1 MLDET
6 SITLL
11 RKVFVG
17 RTSTSK
23 GVSALKFRAA
33 HAEHIKLIDSLVSDR
48 YIENRDG
55 NYSLSLTT
63 LPEIASSTPQVGDL
77 FMLCEHLFRALRQ
90 AYLDKPGENLTL
102 DELSK
107 LADLPRQRIY
117 VGVPYLSEAYLISGF
132 SSDLTSTDAYVLPN
146 EKLLTHE
153 SFSSVVEEMRDW
165 TIKSSAT
172 KNIALPP
179 GKMFSMPGEE
189 LTFEH
194 LLHPAIS
201 EHALPQYLNDHLRN
215 AVLDSITAVFDLIR
229 QKTGLDDDGDKLI
242 GKVFSLDK
250 PHLILSEIETES
262 GRSDQKGF
270 MQIFNGA
277 YQGIRN
283 PKAHSLDHDLTPIKA
298 AHYLVLA
305 SVLARRV
312 EEATVV
318 KR

>member
-11 RKVFVG
+11 RKIFVG

-33 HAEHIKLIDSLVSDR
+33 HAEHIKLIDSLVTDR
-48 YIENRDG
+48 YIESRDG
-55 NYSLSLTT
+55 NYSLMLTT
-63 LPEIASSTPQVGDL
+63 LPEIASSTPQVGEL
-77 FMLCEHLFRALRQ
+77 FKLCEHLFRALRQ
-90 AYLDKPGENLTL
+90 AYLDNPGENLTL
-102 DELSK
+102 DVLSK

-117 VGVPYLSEAYLISGF
+117 VGVPYLSEAYLISGY
-132 SSDLTSTDAYVLPN
+132 SSDLTATDAYVQPS

-153 SFSSVVEEMRDW
+153 SFSSVVEEMRSW
-165 TIKSSAT
+165 SIKSSAT
-172 KNIALPP
+172 KNIALPLV
-179 GKMFSMPGEE
+179 KMFSMPGEE

-201 EHALPQYLNDHLRN
+201 EHALPQYKDGHLRD
-215 AVLDSITAVFDLIR
+215 AVLNSITAVFYLIR
-229 QKTGLDDDGDKLI
+229 QRTGLDDDGDKLI

-250 PHLILSEIETES
+250 PHLILSEIKTES

-298 AHYLVLA
+298 AQYLVLA
-305 SVLARRV
+305 SLLARRV